1 MTVFLMRP
9 FVLLPSAH
17 CRALCGQ
24 PRLRRLP
31 GSGPAAAGSVP
42 CPGFPE
48 PREEAPFVCSA
59 TIAFLCLFLL
69 RGGGG
74 AAGPRAG
81 LGASARGG
89 CRCCVPQFPC
99 PEGGPWAPAPS
110 WAGRG
115 RPQCGSCPGGSP
127 GSATPATGVPQA
139 AGESRPIAP
148 GRRHRAPGGG
158 GGAGRRHNG
167 TPSPGPAGSL
177 GAAPVLRGALAPT
190 PRSTSG
196 LSVPLPARRTPQPL
210 RGPGRPRSARR
221 LLQPPPPASSP
232 PPSRE
237 LSPTLTAGL
246 GLQVKRV

>member
-158 GGAGRRHNG
+158 GGPGGGTTGPRAPALREVSALPRCCGGLWLQPPVQRRGSLCRSRLGGRR
-167 TPSPGPAGSL
+167 SPCGVPVG
-177 GAAPVLRGALAPT
+177 PVLLDGCCNRP
-190 PRSTSG
+190 
-196 LSVPLPARRTPQPL
+196 PQPL
-210 RGPGRPRSARR
+210 RH
-221 LLQPPPPASSP
+221 PPPVNFPRP
-232 PPSRE
+232 
-237 LSPTLTAGL
+237 
-246 GLQVKRV
+246 